1 VDAGDQGGR
10 RVGDRRAG
18 VDAVWVVKRGEEVGA
33 SDDGEQRQHGR
44 RYDLECAKAK
54 AQEHQNTGDPLFTLE
69 RAACAL
75 KASGIRSIEG
85 TASSSPL
92 ALPVQQLSSV
102 LSGPS
107 VFARSSLAR

>member
-1 VDAGDQGGR
+1 VDAGDQGER

-69 RAACAL
+69 RA
-75 KASGIRSIEG
+75 
-85 TASSSPL
+85 SSSPL
-92 ALPVQQLSSV
+92 ALPVQQLLSV